1 GISQSTAFEIES
13 LSSLTAIQD
22 NRLSSPI
29 AIGDSRLSS
38 NTGIKYGK
46 LSSSTAIKNNKLS
59 PDIAAEDNRLS
70 SSTPVGY
77 DRLSSGTTIK
87 DGRSLSSIALEDYK
101 LLLST
106 VFKTTWLSASTA
118 TKADR
123 LSPDTAINTPP
134 SESQVT
140 ILSKYSKT
148 SPSESSSA
156 NLFATESLGFSIS
169 THTELAQESN
179 ILLTDSTTLL
189 DLKGSFTALLID
201 FSTSKTDMQD
211 IYQFFTTDNK
221 STIAKYTATSDVQE
235 KVYTNLYSSGS
246 TFTFDY
252 NKKSLSS
259 RIEPNIYL
267 TTVDDIESAS
277 SFSQLYS
284 SCYQPSISHWPTF
297 SSQYTLN
304 SNQNINTN
312 ADRLNSVS
320 FKSLAAPTDIDVTT
334 HQIPFHPTPTDQD
347 ITFNPF
353 EEYSK
358 VPIVTAND
366 TLRALAK
373 INEELAIHPIL
384 TVQTAKIYGQGLNQL
399 ISKLITN
406 ASNTELI
413 IALSQ
418 SMIKTVESVS
428 RTISAQSDKKIEL
441 SINYTKILDRFF
453 LRVADN
459 LFLGQSLNITDGET
473 GDTII
478 KIQKQQLPANIYH
491 NFTAV
496 FNLTSSNQNGIMM
509 HLFNVFYNQSQTIN
523 ILTGIYPFLRNEI
536 TQGAASDDII
546 SDIIT
551 CKIDP
556 YPPGESELNFHYSII
571 KSENIPHQY
580 INGTKSQVLKCV
592 YLNLTTRKWSHSGC
606 TLNPEISKYA
616 MCNCNHLTHFAIMF
630 QFSNLN
636 DVQSL
641 LAPIIIIEYIGIGF
655 SIICIAMTLIVYGIL
670 RLKSDRFIIHRN
682 LLVAL
687 FLLQCSIIAG
697 SQSVENKNLCTAMA
711 ILTHFFCVAT
721 FSWMLIEAI
730 HLYFLIITVFTKKNR
745 ISIYYFVGWGLPI
758 ITVAVTLTAKF
769 EGYVND
775 TGISNLNKCWLNLQD
790 GFKWAIVGPVISII
804 VVNTVVMICVVKV
817 TVSST
822 IADAYKNDS
831 RKGRLQ
837 GTKSMVKASAILT
850 PILGLTW
857 LLALIPITKQTIV
870 FTYLSVILNSCQ
882 GITIFV
888 FHCVLSSEGITIFVF
903 HCVLSSEV
911 RQKYTLLISRRS
923 AVQSSNKASLFIEDN
938 ANLKTDNSVKKG
950 KSLFKLL
957 HFY

>member
-1 GISQSTAFEIES
+1 MVSATK
-13 LSSLTAIQD
+13 SSL
-22 NRLSSPI
+22 
-29 AIGDSRLSS
+29 
-38 NTGIKYGK
+38 
-46 LSSSTAIKNNKLS
+46 AIKNNKLS

-87 DGRSLSSIALEDYK
+87 DA
-101 LLLST
+101 
-106 VFKTTWLSASTA
+106 
-118 TKADR
+118 
-123 LSPDTAINTPP
+123 PP
-134 SESQVT
+134 LESQVT

-179 ILLTDSTTLL
+179 TLLTDSTTLL

-235 KVYTNLYSSGS
+235 KVNTNLYSSGS

-297 SSQYTLN
+297 SSQSILN

-320 FKSLAAPTDIDVTT
+320 FKSLAASTDIDVTT

-418 SMIKTVESVS
+418 
-428 RTISAQSDKKIEL
+428 
-441 SINYTKILDRFF
+441 ILDRFF

-473 GDTII
+473 G
-478 KIQKQQLPANIYH
+478 
-491 NFTAV
+491 
-496 FNLTSSNQNGIMM
+496 
-509 HLFNVFYNQSQTIN
+509 QTIN

-697 SQSVENKNLCTAMA
+697 SQSVENKSLPKR
-711 ILTHFFCVAT
+711 
-721 FSWMLIEAI
+721 IE
-730 HLYFLIITVFTKKNR
+730 FQFIT
-745 ISIYYFVGWGLPI
+745 SSVG
-758 ITVAVTLTAKF
+758 
-769 EGYVND
+769 
-775 TGISNLNKCWLNLQD
+775 
-790 GFKWAIVGPVISII
+790 
-804 VVNTVVMICVVKV
+804 VNTVVMICVVKV

-888 FHCVLSSEGITIFVF
+888 FHCVLSSE
-903 HCVLSSEV
+903 V